1 VAERHCARSRPRPAG
16 GNAWVQPKIIAPKRQ
31 NMSGSLGRPNLRE
44 KAATIAGKLKC
55 IGRWR
60 SAKNR
65 TSRPLRGLAPIDV
78 QTALPR
84 SRRHS
89 SRNICRATSCNII
102 GDVRGVM
109 SPGRAVS
116 IPCWRRRAGRGP
128 MSGSQRRCP
137 TIQYR
142 RLFRSVTSSPSIGG
156 QLTVVVGLIM
166 RRFTRMPFQRRL
178 RTTPAPSH
186 SHAMYYN
193 FVRIHQTLKSDAG
206 NGRWRD

>member
-1 VAERHCARSRPRPAG
+1 LLGVRGARIRLAIGIDRPHLMQTTNIKKKSGLSVAERHCARARPTTGR
-16 GNAWVQPKIIAPKRQ
+16 GNAWVQLKIIAPKRQ

-44 KAATIAGKLKC
+44 KAATTADKLKC

-60 SAKNR
+60 SARNR

-78 QTALPR
+78 QTAMPR

-89 SRNICRATSCNII
+89 SRNICRATSWNII

-116 IPCWRRRAGRGP
+116 IPCWRRGAGRGP

-137 TIQYR
+137 TYSI
-142 RLFRSVTSSPSIGG
+142 SVTFSIGDFFAEH
-156 QLTVVVGLIM
+156 
-166 RRFTRMPFQRRL
+166 RRPTHSKK
-178 RTTPAPSH
+178 TPAE
-186 SHAMYYN
+186 
-193 FVRIHQTLKSDAG
+193 AG
-206 NGRWRD
+206 AKLPQIV